1 MIAEMTT
8 QRSFAYVIG
17 AVIFIGAFFVIMAQA
32 RKGRAELDL
41 GPELA
46 PNRKQYLADD
56 ELEGPKLNA
65 ALWSAF
71 GLLIVVALVLPLYWL
86 AEPGR
91 QEGAKEHYH
100 ELFVERGLATYETG
114 AQCVNCHGPE
124 GSGGVAS
131 YVITDENGNYL
142 DTANWVAP
150 ALDTLLYR
158 YSVDEVRY
166 ILTYGRPGTPMPAWG
181 VKGGGPLTDQQIDN
195 VIQYLWSV
203 QLTPDEMRTQIDD
216 VVKEADPALY
226 ARMMNARNANAE
238 VADPLSDEFQRM
250 STEDEKYLG
259 ELLFSLNDSAAG
271 ANAASCARCHVPG
284 ASFGQP
290 WATVA
295 QIGKGRYA
303 PNLVG
308 IEDALTEK
316 QHFNLVMNG
325 TQDGKQYGA
334 NSTGSGKMP
343 GFGVNANNGAADDV
357 RQFGAE
363 GMLSPEQV
371 WAIVTYERNLS
382 SARGGNVSALTAPAD
397 EKGGE

>member
-32 RKGRAELDL
+32 RKGRAEL
-41 GPELA
+41 GSEVELA

-131 YVITDENGNYL
+131 YVITDEDGNYL

-166 ILTYGRPGTPMPAWG
+166 ILTYGRPGTPMPA
-181 VKGGGPLTDQQIDN
+181 
-195 VIQYLWSV
+195 
-203 QLTPDEMRTQIDD
+203 
-216 VVKEADPALY
+216 
-226 ARMMNARNANAE
+226 
-238 VADPLSDEFQRM
+238 
-250 STEDEKYLG
+250 
-259 ELLFSLNDSAAG
+259 
-271 ANAASCARCHVPG
+271 VP
-284 ASFGQP
+284 
-290 WATVA
+290 
-295 QIGKGRYA
+295 
-303 PNLVG
+303 
-308 IEDALTEK
+308 
-316 QHFNLVMNG
+316 
-325 TQDGKQYGA
+325 
-334 NSTGSGKMP
+334 
-343 GFGVNANNGAADDV
+343 
-357 RQFGAE
+357 
-363 GMLSPEQV
+363 
-371 WAIVTYERNLS
+371 
-382 SARGGNVSALTAPAD
+382 
-397 EKGGE
+397 